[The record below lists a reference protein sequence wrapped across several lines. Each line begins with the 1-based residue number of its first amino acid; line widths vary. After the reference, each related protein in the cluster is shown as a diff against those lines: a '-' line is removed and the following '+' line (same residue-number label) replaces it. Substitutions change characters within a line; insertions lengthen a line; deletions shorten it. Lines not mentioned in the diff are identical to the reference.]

1 MTPQGFTLFDT
12 AIGRCAVVWS
22 ERGVVGALLP
32 ERDDAAMRARLGRR
46 YPGAREAAPPDQVAR
61 AIGGIVALIAG
72 ERRDLTDIVLDLE
85 GVPEF
90 DRCVYAVARTIG
102 PGATLTYGA
111 IAAQLGEPDARR
123 RRGDGPEPLPHH
135 CSVPSRGGGR
145 RQDRQLLGA
154 RRRRHQAPTARHRGR
169 TDGGRADAIRSP
181 RRAGLR
187 RQARRKNEPS
197 RRIAKRPAN
206 AQIPCYFPCYRSSRI
221 TAGPAPASCQAI
233 ARPTARARRRRPPA
247 PAAPNTRP
255 S

>member
-111 IAAQLGEPDARR
+111 IAAQLGEPDARGVGEAMGR
-123 RRGDGPEPLPHH
+123 NPCPIIVPCHRVVAAGGKTGGFSAPGGAVTKRRLLAIEGARTEVEPTLFDRHGGLDFAVKRGAKTNRRGG
-135 CSVPSRGGGR
+135 
-145 RQDRQLLGA
+145 
-154 RRRRHQAPTARHRGR
+154 
-169 TDGGRADAIRSP
+169 
-181 RRAGLR
+181 
-187 RQARRKNEPS
+187 
-197 RRIAKRPAN
+197 
-206 AQIPCYFPCYRSSRI
+206 
-221 TAGPAPASCQAI
+221 
-233 ARPTARARRRRPPA
+233 
-247 PAAPNTRP
+247 
-255 S
+255 